1 MGFACKRGPRT
12 GLLSAVTVGAKNA
25 YRPPFAARDVRKSE
39 GMVRVCRHS
48 IVALAAVLPL
58 SVTFAGQ
65 VQALAAKEPN
75 KLAAHRAIYEM
86 TLDDARTASGIT
98 GIDGRMVFEF
108 TGSECDGYSLNM
120 RMVTQMTDSQGQT
133 NLTDLRSSTWEQ
145 GDGQKFRF
153 QSSQYVNDKLGDV
166 TMGRAVRETPNEA
179 VKVKLSQPGHAELNL
194 TGSVLFPTQHSLALI
209 DAAQAGQAIFQARI
223 YDGSEKGRKVYDT
236 TAFIGTL
243 VGPGGDAKL
252 EDAAKDKGL
261 GELASWPV
269 SIGYFEPKAGD
280 LTPSYQI
287 DFRLYENGVSRE
299 LVIDYGDFSIHGTL
313 TALEYLKAPECG
325 DAKKHP

>member
-1 MGFACKRGPRT
+1 
-12 GLLSAVTVGAKNA
+12 
-25 YRPPFAARDVRKSE
+25 
-39 GMVRVCRHS
+39 MVRFGLRPALVLLAVPLFGGPLAER
-48 IVALAAVLPL
+48 ALA
-58 SVTFAGQ
+58 FAG
-65 VQALAAKEPN
+65 KEPN
-75 KLAAHRAIYEM
+75 KLVAHRAIYEM
-86 TLDDARTASGIT
+86 TLDDARSASGIT

-153 QSSQYVNDKLGDV
+153 QSAQYLNDKLGDV

-179 VKVKLSQPGHAELNL
+179 VKVKLSQPSTDELNL
-194 TGSVLFPTQHSLALI
+194 SGPLLFPTQHSLALI
-209 DAAQAGQAIFQARI
+209 EAARTGQGLFQARV

-236 TAFIGTL
+236 TAFIGTE
-243 VGPGGDAKL
+243 VQPGVDAKL
-252 EDAAKDKGL
+252 ETAAKDKGL

-269 SIGYFEPKAGD
+269 SIGYFEAKGGD

-299 LVIDYGDFSIHGTL
+299 LLIDYGDFSIHGTL
-313 TALEYLKAPECG
+313 TSLEYIKAPECR
-325 DAKKHP
+325 

>member
-1 MGFACKRGPRT
+1 MV
-12 GLLSAVTVGAKNA
+12 GLSWWRVLLLLLAVPLVG
-25 YRPPFAARDVRKSE
+25 
-39 GMVRVCRHS
+39 GT
-48 IVALAAVLPL
+48 LAGHAH
-58 SVTFAGQ
+58 
-65 VQALAAKEPN
+65 ALAAKEPG
-75 KLAAHRAIYEM
+75 KLVAHRAIYEM

-153 QSSQYVNDKLGDV
+153 QSAQYLNDKLGDV
-166 TMGRAVRETPNEA
+166 TMGRAVRESPNEA
-179 VKVKLSQPGHAELNL
+179 IKVKLSQPSRAELNL
-194 TGSVLFPTQHSLALI
+194 SGQVLFPTQHSLALI
-209 DAAQAGQAIFQARI
+209 NTARSGQSLFQARI

-236 TAFIGTL
+236 TAFIGRK
-243 VGPGGDAKL
+243 VEAGADADKL
-252 EDAAKDKGL
+252 EPAAKEKGL
-261 GELASWPV
+261 YQLASWPV
-269 SIGYFEPKAGD
+269 SIGYFEPKGGD

-299 LVIDYGDFSIHGTL
+299 LLIDYGDFSIHGTL
-313 TALEYLKAPECG
+313 TALEYLKPAEC
-325 DAKKHP
+325 H

>member
-1 MGFACKRGPRT
+1 MGVVRRLGF
-12 GLLSAVTVGAKNA
+12 SSV
-25 YRPPFAARDVRKSE
+25 FAAAFLIL
-39 GMVRVCRHS
+39 GFQHS
-48 IVALAAVLPL
+48 ALA
-58 SVTFAGQ
+58 FAP
-65 VQALAAKEPN
+65 KMPT

-86 TLDDARTASGIT
+86 TLDDARSASGIT

-153 QSSQYVNDKLGDV
+153 QSAQYLNDKLGDV

-179 VKVKLSQPGHAELNL
+179 VKVKLSQPSTDELNL
-194 TGSVLFPTQHSLALI
+194 SGPLLFPTQHSLALI
-209 DAAQAGQAIFQARI
+209 EAARTGRNLFQARV

-236 TAFIGTL
+236 TAFIGTE
-243 VGPGGDAKL
+243 VQPGNDAKL
-252 EDAAKDKGL
+252 ETAAKDKGL

-269 SIGYFEPKAGD
+269 SIGYFEAKGGD

-299 LVIDYGDFSIHGTL
+299 LLIDYGDFSIHGTL
-313 TALEYLKAPECG
+313 SSLEYLKAPACQ
-325 DAKKHP
+325 